1 MKKKIIIDPTALE
14 NLKFE
19 VLADLYSPDYLYNP
33 DKTKL
38 VCKALPHT
46 TLVSKR
52 KSSTP
57 GISSLRTVFWCLTVR
72 ILLGDTKY
80 SVVSEV
86 KKYKSI

>member
-52 KSSTP
+52 KSNAPGYKFPKECVLVFNCANST
-57 GISSLRTVFWCLTVR
+57 GRHK
-72 ILLGDTKY
+72 ILCC
-80 SVVSEV
+80 
-86 KKYKSI
+86 